1 MCFLYAS
8 LYNVVFGIQY
18 SSFSQCHRLWRQLT
32 PTFLLVPSHTASA
45 SATWP
50 QIKTCRPYNSS
61 PLKSSWKTAL
71 TSCFLLILPMALR
84 GMWSTTRRT
93 WGIL

>member
-1 MCFLYAS
+1 M
-8 LYNVVFGIQY
+8 NVVLVQYNSLSQSHKFGDR
-18 SSFSQCHRLWRQLT
+18 C
-32 PTFLLVPSHTASA
+32 LLV
-45 SATWP
+45 
-50 QIKTCRPYNSS
+50 QIFIFVSQHLSLRHGQTRHSRSYSSS

-93 WGIL
+93 CGIL